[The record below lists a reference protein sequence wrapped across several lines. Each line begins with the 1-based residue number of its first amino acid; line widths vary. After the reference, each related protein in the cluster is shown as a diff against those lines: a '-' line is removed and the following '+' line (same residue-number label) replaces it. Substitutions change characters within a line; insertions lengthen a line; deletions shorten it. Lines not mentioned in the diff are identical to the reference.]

1 MDFLRRLVSSRQT
14 DAPRASALLP
24 SRFASQSPLR
34 QGIMQ
39 QGWTAQRIDDDETL
53 LSAEAASPSA
63 ARRDYPLTSVRPS
76 QAVPRPHADAPTRR
90 DREKASSP
98 AHTPTEAPGIDVAQ
112 AVHDWHGEKP
122 ERASQASAEPKGLAA
137 ATFTAIE
144 HFQNASATPAHSHET
159 WPLSHA
165 SLAQRALKA
174 QDDKQVVHVTI
185 GRIDV
190 VANTAP
196 APAVHRNPAPRQAT
210 VTLADYL
217 RGSKVSR
224 Q

>member
-14 DAPRASALLP
+14 DATRAFALLP
-24 SRFASQSPLR
+24 SRFASQSPLQ
-34 QGIMQ
+34 QGIPG
-39 QGWTAQRIDDDETL
+39 QGWPAQRIDDDETP

-63 ARRDYPLTSVRPS
+63 AQRGYPLTSVKSS
-76 QAVPRPHADAPTRR
+76 QTAPRPHADAPTRR
-90 DREKASSP
+90 DNEKASSP
-98 AHTPTEAPGIDVAQ
+98 AHAPTEAPGIDVAR
-112 AVHDWHGEKP
+112 VGHDWQKQ
-122 ERASQASAEPKGLAA
+122 ERASPACAEPKGLAA
-137 ATFTAIE
+137 ATSTATG
-144 HFQNASATPAHSHET
+144 HLQNARATPVQAHET

-196 APAVHRNPAPRQAT
+196 APAVQRTAAPRQAT

-217 RGSKVSR
+217 RGSKGRR